1 MILGLLQDFSHW
13 ILLTLLEDDLFYG
26 HYLILVSGFRNKSW
40 ATYFSITNMGH
51 NVIISNWGGAMLTDF
66 GHPPPWLM
74 FIMIMIWET
83 PMELMIQRG
92 VSKFYTISKYAKNS
106 SIYPHNLLHGP
117 QLNDLGDT

>member
-51 NVIISNWGGAMLTDF
+51 NVIISTWGGGNVDRF
-66 GHPPPWLM
+66 W
-74 FIMIMIWET
+74 T
-83 PMELMIQRG
+83 PSPMAN
-92 VSKFYTISKYAKNS
+92 V
-106 SIYPHNLLHGP
+106 HNDH
-117 QLNDLGDT
+117 DLGNPDGANDSKRCFKILHHLKICQK